1 VGSSPRS
8 VSSFLIKSCIVLL
21 FYLPVFDATAAAQ
34 VADTLYADRA
44 NLASARKAADL
55 WTEALKQ
62 NPRDFAAAWKLAR
75 AEYWIG
81 GHVPATESRAIY
93 ENGIAAGRT
102 AVGIEPNRP
111 EGHFWIAANMGA
123 MAESF
128 GVRQGIKYRGP
139 IKEELETVLRLDPVF
154 QEGSADR
161 AIGRWYQKVPRL
173 FGGSKKDAEAHLRK
187 SLTYNPHS
195 SSSHFF
201 LAELLIDDGRK
212 TEARAE
218 LQAVLDAPV
227 DPEWAPEDRE
237 FKEKASAMI
246 ARVR

>member
-1 VGSSPRS
+1 VLPTSNSLVRFQIAS
-8 VSSFLIKSCIVLL
+8 CLVLIALAA
-21 FYLPVFDATAAAQ
+21 FDATATAQ
-34 VADTLYADRA
+34 VADALYADRA
-44 NLASARKAADL
+44 NVASARKAADL
-55 WTEALKQ
+55 WSEALKQ

-75 AEYWIG
+75 ANYWIG
-81 GHVPATESRAIY
+81 GHVPSSESRAIY

-128 GVRQGIKYRGP
+128 GVKQGIKYRGP
-139 IKEELETVLRLDPVF
+139 IKEELETVLRLDSGF
-154 QEGSADR
+154 QQGSADR
-161 AIGRWYQKVPRL
+161 ALGRYYFKVPRL
-173 FGGSKKDAEAHLRK
+173 FGGSKKESEAHLRK

-195 SSSHFF
+195 SATHFF
-201 LAELLIDDGRK
+201 LAELLLDDGRK
-212 TEARAE
+212 ADARVE

-237 FKEKASAMI
+237 FKEKARALLTR
-246 ARVR
+246 AF